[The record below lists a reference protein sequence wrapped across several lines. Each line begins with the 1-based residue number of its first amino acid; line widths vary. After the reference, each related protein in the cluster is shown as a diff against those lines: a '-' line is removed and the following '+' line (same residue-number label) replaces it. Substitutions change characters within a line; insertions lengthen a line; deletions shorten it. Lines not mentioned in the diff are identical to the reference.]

1 MHSPLPFRVF
11 LASPSGLDAER
22 EIVQDCVDA
31 FNGQARPEDPTFEL
45 VGWEQ
50 VRGTVGR
57 PQEAINELISESHF
71 LIALFKDRW
80 GSEPGSPWGFTS
92 GTEEELFTAL
102 SHLGDPERP
111 MRNVW
116 VAFLDDKNPAKEIT
130 NLRGQ
135 MVSRHAL
142 LFETASGAGDLKGKL
157 TERLRSWG
165 QTRGRKVEQHVDLV
179 PSSGQDVLRALA
191 LRVRGKKL
199 VELGLPE
206 KGLESL
212 AEAARIGGPVE
223 QLAYAQQLARAGDL
237 DGALSSVDEA
247 IKFYVNGRAPLWT
260 PGAAET
266 FAAKAGILR
275 RKGSFGPAISALEHA
290 LTLLNPDDRDA
301 LTVRCRILDELGLA
315 REKSGDFREARTNF
329 LEALTAREAA
339 ALETDQ
345 CQSRINLARL
355 DLAED
360 DVESALEH
368 VEWALEHLRHL
379 PSSALHANAH
389 VLAAQIHLR
398 SHKPA
403 AGIAQARRALEI
415 NQMIRNRRGE
425 AISLNILAQCELGA
439 GEIRPAKEH
448 SQACLDLNVEIND
461 DFGVVQA
468 QSLLSKFDLSNQD
481 SRPTS

>member
-22 EIVQDCVDA
+22 EIVRDCVDA
-31 FNGQARPEDPTFEL
+31 FNAQARPEDPTFEL

-71 LIALFKDRW
+71 LIALLKDRW

-102 SHLGDPERP
+102 LHLGDPERP

-130 NLRGQ
+130 NLRTQ
-135 MVSRHAL
+135 MISRHAL

-157 TERLRSWG
+157 AERLRSWG
-165 QTRGRKVEQHVDLV
+165 QTRGRKVKQHVDLV
-179 PSSGQDVLRALA
+179 PSSGRDVLRALA
-191 LRVRGKKL
+191 LRVPGKKL

-223 QLAYAQQLARAGDL
+223 RLAYAQQLARAGDL

-247 IKFYVNGRAPLWT
+247 IKFYVNGQASLWT

-275 RKGSFGPAISALEHA
+275 RKGSFGPAISALSN
-290 LTLLNPDDRDA
+290 T
-301 LTVRCRILDELGLA
+301 
-315 REKSGDFREARTNF
+315 
-329 LEALTAREAA
+329 
-339 ALETDQ
+339 
-345 CQSRINLARL
+345 
-355 DLAED
+355 
-360 DVESALEH
+360 
-368 VEWALEHLRHL
+368 
-379 PSSALHANAH
+379 
-389 VLAAQIHLR
+389 R
-398 SHKPA
+398 SPCSTPT
-403 AGIAQARRALEI
+403 IATR
-415 NQMIRNRRGE
+415 
-425 AISLNILAQCELGA
+425 
-439 GEIRPAKEH
+439 
-448 SQACLDLNVEIND
+448 
-461 DFGVVQA
+461 
-468 QSLLSKFDLSNQD
+468 
-481 SRPTS
+481 